1 MIMDDVYAGIRTHI
15 EEQLSEL
22 EGRKTVLTGLLEAL
36 APNAKATETVAES
49 LSARG
54 MNAAKRQAISIR
66 MKRYWAAK
74 RKAGKK

>member
-1 MIMDDVYAGIRTHI
+1 MITDDVYAGIRTHI

-49 LSARG
+49 LSARDVEERER
-54 MNAAKRQAISIR
+54 KR
-66 MKRYWAAK
+66 AK
-74 RKAGKK
+74 RK